1 MSKDKARR
9 FDGISR
15 PSTDLYKKNFD
26 LIFGPKKIK
35 KTNKKMIK
43 TMMKMAVELEL
54 QSACRNMKDVWH
66 MQNRPL
72 RKCGIEDIK
81 IKLASKKQDI
91 NNHPFEQGTEK
102 QKRS

>member
-35 KTNKKMIK
+35 KTNKKTEVK
-43 TMMKMAVELEL
+43 
-54 QSACRNMKDVWH
+54 ND
-66 MQNRPL
+66 N
-72 RKCGIEDIK
+72 
-81 IKLASKKQDI
+81 KKQS
-91 NNHPFEQGTEK
+91 N
-102 QKRS
+102 S